1 MTDSC
6 HDPYFGES
14 HTNQKRTRH
23 DTNIAQR
30 RITTTGERIIRNIC
44 KHNDHPSVNTN
55 KFIHH
60 YLTERNIFNKICT
73 NKFKERVTLTKSN
86 SDIV

>member
-1 MTDSC
+1 MIHTL
-6 HDPYFGES
+6 GS
-14 HTNQKRTRH
+14 HILTKRGQRH

-55 KFIHH
+55 KLIHH

>member
-1 MTDSC
+1 MIHTL
-6 HDPYFGES
+6 GS
-14 HTNQKRTRH
+14 HILTKRGQRH
-23 DTNIAQR
+23 DTNIAQW

-44 KHNDHPSVNTN
+44 KHNDHSLVNTN
-55 KFIHH
+55 KFTHH